1 MGNCMCKYAC
11 SRDSTEPRMLACCA
25 KIAEQLSEAP
35 NLRSLILIN
44 NEKEQQLE
52 VASKGSYLESS
63 DGDDGRSSFHSQ
75 LSTRTGGQVLQ
86 IGLPPDTSHYIH
98 SCSNRDKVDGLP
110 EADLFTL
117 EGLSNNFE
125 FPTSWPLCPCQQ
137 KHVLLSSK
145 QQLRDCFDIA
155 AILNGSD
162 KHTMER
168 LKVSISRTHL
178 RVYAVTWNM
187 NGKKSALQDLIKL
200 ASSLDN
206 EQYDLFVVGLQEV
219 PSCDAESLLLGA
231 FGEGHSIV
239 ATATMMSLQLFII
252 CRRVLQ
258 PHFEDVKVD
267 KVGGGGFGAVV
278 RRQKG
283 AVAVSLK
290 FKEAAFL
297 FIASHLS
304 PHESNVEERNSQF
317 QRISQ
322 TLFSSRSP
330 SPRLSS
336 CLNASPV
343 EDFTPSSSGSETPF
357 AFPGGLTPATAS
369 PPSTTSSAVEDS
381 DLVVWLGDL
390 NYRIQ
395 DHRSLVYALI
405 NQNLYKPLWH
415 KDQLSREI
423 ERGHVFKGFREGP
436 LSFRPTYKYDVGT
449 DNYDTSPKERV
460 PSWTDRILYKVKG
473 GSIKV
478 NVCDYDAIDS
488 IKSSDHRPVKAV
500 FTLSPR

>member
-1 MGNCMCKYAC
+1 MGNCMCKYTC
-11 SRDSTEPRMLACCA
+11 SGEGGEPRVWACCA
-25 KIAEQLSEAP
+25 KIAGRLNEP
-35 NLRSLILIN
+35 TNLRSLILIN
-44 NEKEQQLE
+44 NDKVQKELE
-52 VASKGSYLESS
+52 VCSKESLRESS
-63 DGDDGRSSFHSQ
+63 DIDGGCSSFHLQYSH
-75 LSTRTGGQVLQ
+75 RTNGSVLQ
-86 IGLPPDTSHYIH
+86 IGLPPNI
-98 SCSNRDKVDGLP
+98 SNNNSSNLRDKK
-110 EADLFTL
+110 
-117 EGLSNNFE
+117 
-125 FPTSWPLCPCQQ
+125 Q
-137 KHVLLSSK
+137 LLLNSR
-145 QQLRDCFDIA
+145 QQLRDCFDITA
-155 AILNGSD
+155 FVNGCER
-162 KHTMER
+162 HTIER
-168 LKVSISRTHL
+168 LKLSISRTHL
-178 RVYAVTWNM
+178 RVYVVTWNM

-200 ASSLDN
+200 ASSLVND
-206 EQYDLFVVGLQEV
+206 QYDLFVVGLQEV
-219 PSCDAESLLLGA
+219 PSCDAENLLLGA

-239 ATATMMSLQLFII
+239 ATATMMSLQLFIV
-252 CRRVLQ
+252 CRKILL

-304 PHESNVEERNSQF
+304 PHEGNVEERNSQF

-322 TLFSSRSP
+322 SLFSSRST
-330 SPRLSS
+330 SPRISS
-336 CLNASPV
+336 CLNASFV
-343 EDFTPSSSGSETPF
+343 EDCAPSSSGNETF
-357 AFPGGLTPATAS
+357 NYTGGLHLAS
-369 PPSTTSSAVEDS
+369 PPSTPSSAVEDS

-395 DHRSLVYALI
+395 DHRSLVDALI
-405 NQNLYKPLWH
+405 NQNLYKPLWN

-436 LSFRPTYKYDVGT
+436 LYFRPTYKYDVGT

-460 PSWTDRILYKVKG
+460 PSWTDRILYKVKA

-478 NVCDYDAIDS
+478 NVCDYDAIDF